1 MIKIIDRP
9 TQQRRLKVIDPVGLH
24 ARPATQLVAK
34 ASSYKNLNIDI
45 EYEGKSVNAKSIMGV
60 MSLAIPEN
68 AQFTLIV
75 QSVSPSM
82 NKETSKLVED
92 CIDEIVESL
101 IDQDIVEEIDM
112 GETNIPEEI
121 DTTFSYLKRF
131 PQEELIEIVSGV
143 LHKCC
148 DLDNWNYNELI
159 EKLRD

>member
-24 ARPATQLVAK
+24 ARPATQLVTK

-75 QSVSPSM
+75 QSVSPAMS
-82 NKETSKLVED
+82 KETSKLVED
-92 CIDEIVESL
+92 CIDEIVEYL
-101 IDQDIVEEIDM
+101 IDL
-112 GETNIPEEI
+112 GETNLPEEI
-121 DTTFSYLKRF
+121 DATFSYLKRF
-131 PQEELIEIVSGV
+131 PREELVQIVAGA

-148 DLDNWNYNELI
+148 DLDNWDY
-159 EKLRD
+159 EKLLEEIKNI